1 MRLQAQCIP
10 LEVPECVELIHVMEA
25 GHSRASMHFMTF
37 RCPTYRRRHSLR

>member
-1 MRLQAQCIP
+1 MRQQVQLIP

-37 RCPTYRRRHSLR
+37 RYPTYRRRHSLR